1 MNENKLKDV
10 MNNYEIKTTS
20 AQILKNYVLTQE
32 EKTTKKTIHWWKGF
46 SIFATICSV
55 LFLAYFMLSFKPNT
69 VHEIQDDSN
78 NNVAFQLLSG
88 IELSHFVTNQE
99 QNRLSR
105 KNKAA
110 NDEEF
115 EEIVEIYDKASDL
128 VQSSYLFNKK
138 MHKKVYEGKFKGK
151 FKEFYPYKMEIKGN
165 EKLIFY
171 YDGKIEKDDDE
182 VEMEIHGEIYTED
195 QIYKVYAETE
205 SSTKEKEY
213 EITIFFD
220 EDNFVEIEQQQEEK
234 EFEYKYNL
242 YKNKDK
248 ITEIEFSSE
257 EQEQELSIKDQKKSY
272 EFVIKHLNEW
282 KENIFYHTSMAEGM
296 MELTYEKHKKIYV
309 ESETQKTIIKNF
321 Q

>member
-32 EKTTKKTIHWWKGF
+32 EKTTKKTISWWKGF

-257 EQEQELSIKDQKKSY
+257 EREQELSIKDQKKSY

>member
-1 MNENKLKDV
+1 MNENKLKDA

-20 AQILKNYVLTQE
+20 TQILQTYALTQE
-32 EKTTKKTIHWWKGF
+32 EKKSNIRWWKSF
-46 SIFATICSV
+46 SIFATICSI
-55 LFLAYFMLSFKPNT
+55 LFLAFFMISFKSNL

-88 IELSHFVTNQE
+88 VELSQFVTSQE
-99 QNRLSR
+99 SNSLSR
-105 KNKAA
+105 KNKVA

-115 EEIVEIYDKASDL
+115 EEIVENYDKASGL

-138 MHKKVYEGKFKGK
+138 IYKKVYEGKFKGK
-151 FKEFYPYKMEIKGN
+151 YKKSYPYKMEIKGN
-165 EKLIFY
+165 EKIIFY

-182 VEMEIHGEIYTED
+182 VELEIHGEID
-195 QIYKVYAETE
+195 NGNQIYKVYAETE
-205 SSTKEKEY
+205 RSFKEQEY

-220 EDNFVEIEQQQEEK
+220 ENNFVEIEQQLEEK

-242 YKNKDK
+242 YKNKNK
-248 ITEIEFSSE
+248 ITEIEFSNE
-257 EQEQELSIKDQKKSY
+257 ENNQELTIKNQIKSY

-282 KENIFYHTSMAEGM
+282 KENIQYHTEMAEGI
-296 MELTYEKHKKIYV
+296 MELTYENHKKIYV
-309 ESETQKTIIKNF
+309 ESETQKTIVKNF